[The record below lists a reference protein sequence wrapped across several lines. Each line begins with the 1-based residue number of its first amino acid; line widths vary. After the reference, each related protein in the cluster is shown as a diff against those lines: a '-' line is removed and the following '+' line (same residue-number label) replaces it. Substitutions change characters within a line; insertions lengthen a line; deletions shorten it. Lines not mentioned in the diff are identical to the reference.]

1 MKDRSHS
8 GFIWFAAQD
17 WWYHNRAHS
26 DFQLMKEVS
35 REQPVLVVNSL
46 GLRTPKPG
54 ISTNPVRRIFRKLR
68 SMSKLLRRPVPELP
82 DFWVMTPIFLPI
94 YGDGTLARLNARMI
108 RFQVTT
114 AARIAGLPKVSAIG
128 VTIPTAWPVVSK
140 MRRTSLVF
148 NRSDLHSAFPEAN
161 GEWVAALEDALLSES
176 DRVLYVSHALMEHDS
191 KTVGHRAFFLDH
203 GVDLERF
210 SPGGPLAS
218 EYSNIPAPRVGF
230 FGGLDDYVVDFELL
244 ELTAREIP
252 EASLVL
258 VGDATCSMDSLTSMP
273 NVYWLGHR
281 PYESIPSL
289 GRGFDVALMPWL
301 DNEWIQFAN
310 PIKLKEYLALGLPV
324 VSTEYPE
331 VDTYRSQ
338 IRVAKN
344 RDEFPELVRQALADP
359 GDSSTRYKFVEPYSW
374 RGRAD
379 ALLGLTR
386 KLGGS

>member
-1 MKDRSHS
+1 MNKSQS

-35 REQPVLVVNSL
+35 RKQPVLVVNSL
-46 GLRTPKPG
+46 GLRVPKPG
-54 ISTNPVRRIFRKLR
+54 TSTNPLRRILRKLR
-68 SMSKLLRRPVPELP
+68 SMTKLLRRPVPELP
-82 DFWVMTPIFLPI
+82 NFHVMTPIFLPF
-94 YGDGTLARLNARMI
+94 YGNGFLARMNALLI
-108 RFQVTT
+108 RFQVIV
-114 AARIAGLPKVSAIG
+114 AARIAGVPTTPAVG

-140 MRRTSLVF
+140 MRRASLVF

-161 GEWVAALEDALLSES
+161 GAWVASLEHALLTES
-176 DRVLYVSHALMEHDS
+176 DCVVYVSHALMENDS
-191 KTVGHRAFFLDH
+191 ETVGDRAFFLDH
-203 GVDLERF
+203 GVDLDTFPLE
-210 SPGGPLAS
+210 GPTAP
-218 EYSNIPAPRVGF
+218 EYSEIPAPRVGF

-258 VGDATCSMDSLTSMP
+258 IGDATCSMDSLTSMP
-273 NVYWLGHR
+273 NVHWLGYR
-281 PYESIPSL
+281 PYQDIPAL

-331 VDTYRSQ
+331 VDTYRAQ
-338 IRVAKN
+338 IHVAKN
-344 RDEFPELVRQALADP
+344 RDEFVALVRQALVDP
-359 GDSSTRYKFVEPYSW
+359 GDRWARHEFVEPYSW